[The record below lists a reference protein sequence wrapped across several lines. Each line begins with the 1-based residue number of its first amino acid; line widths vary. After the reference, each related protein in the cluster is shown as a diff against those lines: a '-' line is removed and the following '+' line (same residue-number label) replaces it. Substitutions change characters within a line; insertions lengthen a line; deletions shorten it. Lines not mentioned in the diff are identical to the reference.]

1 MTSFVLILFL
11 RSDVTNKQFIHTFSY
26 LSCCCCTSEL
36 LYDLICCPTNRR
48 MDLRI
53 LVILVVNTIY
63 LTEAQ
68 VKFQTSIVPGPSH
81 IGIPSACFLRVDPGP
96 CGRDIVRVYYDH
108 KTYTCKAF
116 SYSGLSFN
124 LLVGELV
131 LMRGIY
137 CNTGCGGNMNRFV
150 SVKNCYKLCHPYY
163 RQQVIE
169 SETPA
174 TLENSIVTGSPVLMP
189 QRNANGDGTTMV
201 PVLVK
206 SVSGGLITE
215 DKGLQDPQEDG
226 VDSQMVMIQPAK

>member
-1 MTSFVLILFL
+1 M
-11 RSDVTNKQFIHTFSY
+11 
-26 LSCCCCTSEL
+26 
-36 LYDLICCPTNRR
+36 
-48 MDLRI
+48 
-53 LVILVVNTIY
+53 
-63 LTEAQ
+63 LT
-68 VKFQTSIVPGPSH
+68 K
-81 IGIPSACFLRVDPGP
+81 
-96 CGRDIVRVYYDH
+96 DIVRY
-108 KTYTCKAF
+108 
-116 SYSGLSFN
+116 
-124 LLVGELV
+124 
-131 LMRGIY
+131 
-137 CNTGCGGNMNRFV
+137 TGCGGNMNRFV

-226 VDSQMVMIQPAK
+226 VDSQMVMIQPAKKYIILFPDRVGVSESCC